1 VFSSGCFY
9 FNRITNSWSSFGL
22 ETDDSSSTLDF
33 IDCSTYHLT
42 EFTSGIFPA
51 SLNFDS
57 IFARASFLQNLTI
70 YLTVIISATS
80 YAILMIISRS
90 LDKIDEKKLG
100 LVKLKS
106 RFYEKYLYEIIVY
119 TGQRK
124 EAATDSKVR
133 IYISGSEYQTD
144 AVLLTDPQRPAF
156 RRGGIDSFIHSFSK

>member
-22 ETDDSSSTLDF
+22 ETDDSLSTLDF
-33 IDCSTYHLT
+33 IDCT
-42 EFTSGIFPA
+42 
-51 SLNFDS
+51 

-156 RRGGIDSFIHSFSK
+156 RRGGIDSFIHSTSK